1 MNATQIQS
9 TVQPEADFRSL
20 CLLAA
25 QRHSATRQSV
35 GLAALV
41 EAFHAQD
48 GVETALADYC
58 IRHEPPFSLSAKARR
73 AYYRLAALHRAS
85 VRMPFSVDE
94 HTRAVNGAVVE
105 MLREQIEVLTDW
117 VRL

>member
-1 MNATQIQS
+1 MNA
-9 TVQPEADFRSL
+9 VQTAAQPDADFRAIA
-20 CLLAA
+20 LLAA
-25 QRHSATRQSV
+25 QRHSATRQAV
-35 GLAALV
+35 GLAAVV
-41 EAFHAQD
+41 EAFHVQD
-48 GVETALADYC
+48 GAETALADYC
-58 IRHEPPFSLSAKARR
+58 IKHEPPFSLSAKARR

-94 HTRAVNGAVVE
+94 HTRATNGAVVE